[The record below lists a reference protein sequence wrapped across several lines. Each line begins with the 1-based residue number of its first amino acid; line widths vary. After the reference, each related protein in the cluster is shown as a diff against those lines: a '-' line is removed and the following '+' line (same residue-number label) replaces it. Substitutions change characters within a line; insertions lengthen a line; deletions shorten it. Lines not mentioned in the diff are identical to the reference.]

1 MGAIYSQVEDGK
13 IVQYL
18 RFDGVKERE
27 RKLCLAG
34 LRRGLSYGE
43 ADWADSERKIVA
55 EIYRRAGLKELK

>member
-34 LRRGLSYGE
+34 LRVGLSYGIE
-43 ADWADSERKIVA
+43 DGATEQQLKA